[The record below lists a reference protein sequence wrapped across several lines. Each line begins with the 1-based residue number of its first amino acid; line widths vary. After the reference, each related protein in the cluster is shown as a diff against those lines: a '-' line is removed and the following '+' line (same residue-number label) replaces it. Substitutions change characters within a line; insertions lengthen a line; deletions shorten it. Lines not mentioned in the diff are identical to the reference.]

1 MEDGM
6 FVQRGVDHPLTA
18 ALFVASIE
26 GMHLLEAIGRRSI
39 ADAAVAELTA
49 RSKRRR

>member
-26 GMHLLEAIGRRSI
+26 GMHLLGAIGRRSI